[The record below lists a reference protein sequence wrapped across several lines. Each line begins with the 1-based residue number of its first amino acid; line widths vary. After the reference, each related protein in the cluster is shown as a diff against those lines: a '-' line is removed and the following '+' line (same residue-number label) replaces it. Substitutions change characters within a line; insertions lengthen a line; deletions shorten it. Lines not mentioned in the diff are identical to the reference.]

1 MIAGEHASLPRSV
14 SEFRPRCPGC
24 TPQTISAAGARP
36 CSFYDCP
43 GLPKELEVT
52 CDTCMFD
59 FASQDGQPKCDHST
73 CEDALRLKKN
83 VATYQR
89 WVRLLAE
96 EAAQRT

>member
-24 TPQTISAAGARP
+24 TPQTISATGARP

-59 FASQDGQPKCDHST
+59 FASQDGQPKCDHNT

-83 VATYQR
+83 VATYQT
-89 WVRLLAE
+89 WVQLLAE